1 MKLTVATGDYA
12 HTRPL
17 ADTALS
23 DEAHRDLE
31 LVWLPGRPG
40 AIFREALGK
49 DAPFD
54 VAEMSLATAWALRDR
69 RDRRFVALPVFPS
82 RMYRLSAF
90 YVGDGVG
97 AAADLAGGRMGV
109 VRYGQTAAVWARV
122 LLAER
127 FGLRAADMQ
136 WWVAERQDFEPP
148 GLTLH
153 DAGSMEK
160 LEAML
165 LQGRLHCLLAT
176 SVPKA
181 YLEGRVRR
189 LFPDWAAEELSLYR
203 ESGRLPIMHTVIVK
217 TVLIETHPWLPS
229 ALMSRFE
236 AAKRAALDW
245 LADTDATSLPVPLQ
259 HAWIDTAAGI
269 RGEDLWPYGIAPN
282 QDVLDKFAD
291 HMHAQG
297 LTSRRISPDEVFHPA

>member
-1 MKLTVATGDYA
+1 MKLKIATGDYA

-17 ADTALS
+17 AGKALA
-23 DEAHRDLE
+23 DEARRDLE
-31 LVWLPGRPG
+31 LVWSPDRPG

-54 VAEMSLATAWALRDR
+54 VAEMSLATAWVLMDR

-90 YVGDGVG
+90 YIGDGVG
-97 AAADLAGGRMGV
+97 APEDLDGARMGV
-109 VRYGQTAAVWARV
+109 VRYGQTAAVWARA
-122 LLAER
+122 LLEER
-127 FGLRAADMQ
+127 FGLSAAAMQ

-148 GLTLH
+148 GVTLH
-153 DAGSMEK
+153 DAVSMEK

-165 LQGRLHCLLAT
+165 LQRRLHCLLAT

-181 YLEGRVRR
+181 FLEGRLRR
-189 LFPDWAAEELSLYR
+189 LFPDWAAEEQSLYQ
-203 ESGRLPIMHTVIVK
+203 ETGYLPVMHTVIVK
-217 TVLIETHPWLPS
+217 RALVESHPWLPS

-236 AAKRAALDW
+236 AAKRVALGW
-245 LADTDATSLPVPLQ
+245 LVDTDATSLPVPLQ
-259 HAWIDTAAGI
+259 HAWIDTTAGT
-269 RGEDLWPYGIAPN
+269 GPEDSWPHGIESN
-282 QDVLDKFAD
+282 RDDRDKFAD

-297 LTSRRISPDEVFHPA
+297 LTSRRVSPDEVFDPA